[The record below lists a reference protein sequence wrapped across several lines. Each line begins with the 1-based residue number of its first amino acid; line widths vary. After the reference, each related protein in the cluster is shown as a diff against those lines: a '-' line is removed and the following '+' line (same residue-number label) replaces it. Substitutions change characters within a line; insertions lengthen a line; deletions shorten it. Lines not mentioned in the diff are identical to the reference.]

1 MGEVPRFVVVEGAIG
16 VGKTTVVEALSR
28 ELNARIVLEEVEEN
42 PFLPRF
48 YKDQRQ
54 YAFQTQLY
62 FLLSRYRQQQELLQQ
77 DLFKRSTVA
86 DYLFAKDRLFAYLT
100 LDEDELKLY
109 ERLHGMLN
117 ERVMKPDL
125 VVYLQASVDVL
136 MDRIRGRGRQY
147 ERAISREYMEEV
159 VRAYNYF
166 FFHYTQAPLMVVN
179 TSEVD
184 LAHNPGQL
192 KDLIR
197 RLGEVGSGTHYFKPI

>member
-1 MGEVPRFVVVEGAIG
+1 
-16 VGKTTVVEALSR
+16 
-28 ELNARIVLEEVEEN
+28 
-42 PFLPRF
+42 
-48 YKDQRQ
+48 
-54 YAFQTQLY
+54 
-62 FLLSRYRQQQELLQQ
+62 
-77 DLFKRSTVA
+77 
-86 DYLFAKDRLFAYLT
+86 
-100 LDEDELKLY
+100 
-109 ERLHGMLN
+109 
-117 ERVMKPDL
+117 MKPDL

>member
-16 VGKTTVVEALSR
+16 VGKTTVVEALAR
-28 ELNARIVLEEVEEN
+28 ELTARIVLEEVEEN
-42 PFLPRF
+42 PFLSRF

-109 ERLHGMLN
+109 ERLHGMLS
-117 ERVMKPDL
+117 ERVIKPDL

-166 FFHYTQAPLMVVN
+166 FFHYTQSPLMVVN

-184 LAHNPGQL
+184 LGHNPAQL
-192 KDLIR
+192 RDLIR
-197 RLGEVGSGTHYFKPI
+197 RLGEIGSGTHYFKPI